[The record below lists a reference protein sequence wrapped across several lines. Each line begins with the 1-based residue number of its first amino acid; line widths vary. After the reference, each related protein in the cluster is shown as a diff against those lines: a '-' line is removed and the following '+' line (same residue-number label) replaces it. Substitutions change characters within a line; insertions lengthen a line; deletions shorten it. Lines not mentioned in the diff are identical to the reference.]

1 MNFGKSL
8 SLKKKISILIL
19 IVGIIAVIFNFC
31 VGFFVKDYSI
41 VFLLSHPSINTIL
54 MGILV
59 ISISSKYF
67 PRIEPIMQI
76 GILFMVSFFGIMS
89 DYNNFYGIGQIILAL
104 ILMYKYGYLEKR
116 IRMKFFLVS
125 IFFIGSIEFSI
136 FMSNRPEG
144 GVGIEVL
151 IYTAFFIYFLFLV
164 YQDEIE
170 EYISRHKMVS
180 GNVDIL
186 QKERL
191 PLTTRIKKLEKEKK
205 ELDERIQ
212 YSLKVGEKVDLNKF
226 DLTKSEI
233 NVVRILI
240 NDRKSNKEIADE
252 LFVSES
258 TIKTHLNNIYKKV
271 GVKSRGE
278 LIGMFN
284 HIEIM

>member
-1 MNFGKSL
+1 LGTTFIFISSRYL
-8 SLKKKISILIL
+8 TRIEKISHIALMF
-19 IVGIIAVIFNFC
+19 II
-31 VGFFVKDYSI
+31 
-41 VFLLSHPSINTIL
+41 
-54 MGILV
+54 
-59 ISISSKYF
+59 
-67 PRIEPIMQI
+67 
-76 GILFMVSFFGIMS
+76 SFFGIMS
-89 DYNNFYGIGQIILAL
+89 DYNNFYGIGQIIMAL

-170 EYISRHKMVS
+170 EYINRHKMVS

-191 PLTTRIKKLEKEKK
+191 RLTTRIKKLEKEKK